1 MKDLFRQILSLLLIS
16 SLLIGV
22 LGINL
27 HHHIC
32 GSTGN
37 HYVSLEKSDS
47 HCSNYNDCCATDH
60 NESENCCKQ
69 DINEK
74 NNENNETHSK
84 CKDYVQTLKL
94 KIQTITDN
102 AKKLINTA
110 VKVFVLIF
118 TLQSED
124 HEDNDYQRISSKQKV
139 IKQPIKEIISYI
151 HFSARSAY
159 AA

>member
-37 HYVSLEKSDS
+37 HYVSLEKSES
-47 HCSNYNDCCATDH
+47 HCINNNDCCATDH
-60 NESENCCKQ
+60 MELENCCSQ
-69 DINEK
+69 DIKDNK
-74 NNENNETHSK
+74 PNADGSK
-84 CKDYVQTLKL
+84 DKCQDYIQTLKL

-118 TLQSED
+118 SLQNED
-124 HEDNDYQRISSKQKV
+124 HNDNDYRRISSKQTV
-139 IKQPIKEIISYI
+139 IKQPIQEIISYI
-151 HFSARSAY
+151 HYSARSAY
-159 AA
+159 SA